1 MNYSSIQ
8 KLFRVPLK
16 PFEQLSIGEGEGSQL
31 KTLLSLLKY
40 GLNSAEL
47 TVTASLHANF

>member
-1 MNYSSIQ
+1 MSYLSNQ

-16 PFEQLSIGEGEGSQL
+16 RFERLSIGEGEGSQL

-40 GLNSAEL
+40 GLNSAL
-47 TVTASLHANF
+47 